1 MKNTNAIDSEL
12 NKDILD
18 VESTLG
24 TRNFVN
30 SKDKKNLS
38 LDEPDQLSQ
47 FGFSTNGIFIGD
59 QQGKIISWNDEM
71 EILTGVKHADAM
83 NQYVWDMVY
92 NLTPK
97 ANQNPALLGTL
108 KKRFLTTINDWTYWK
123 KRDYEHKMV
132 TAAGSVI
139 PVELSTFV
147 SVSPN
152 GNLLVVVVNETG
164 PQKMPEKYIDN
175 EFVALSKFNK
185 FAVDLSRLN
194 SDENIE
200 AFISTRLKD
209 FVGALGVVYSEYT
222 DESHTLTPKHIEF
235 DPGLLE
241 KLVPLFDQHVH
252 KIHSVLHDY
261 MYHEL
266 VNNTVRINGSLF
278 ELSFGAIPYSVSNSV
293 QSLLEAER
301 FLRVSFHLNE
311 KLYGTALLALRKN
324 HPEPPAEIF
333 DDLVSLASSAVKK
346 WHTEETLRKNE
357 EILRTISENT
367 PDTIWYLDEDGRIL
381 YSNREISGYGKRE
394 IIGRTFCEWTLPEY
408 HTMMFESLNTVIT
421 TGSPVTYE
429 SRALGF
435 DQEIRWYS
443 SRLTPVTGGE
453 KIKNVVLSISD
464 ITEYKNKEQA
474 LLVSEENYRVISQST
489 FDAIFIIDRYGKQ
502 LFFNKSIES
511 VLGYKIEDM
520 VGRLFSDFLSGDQVE
535 KYLKQLT
542 NTFLYKE
549 AGKFETVMFHN
560 DGHLVDV
567 EINIKPVKLKGEFVA
582 QGSIRDISSKKQTE
596 RQLNESIS
604 RNQALLKSIPHI
616 ILIFDSNAKIT
627 EFYSINND
635 ILKIDSETCVGK
647 TAASLF
653 PGEMAVQIQEKIG
666 RVISSGEQCY
676 QTLELKEG
684 KALKYLES
692 RYVPYGK
699 NEVLLLISD
708 ITNQKQSEE
717 ALRISSESYLNIFN
731 SVPEPIYLLDES
743 GIILDVNRSAENIYK
758 LSKEELIGK
767 TIDAFSSADK
777 NNFDE
782 IGKLFK
788 HVAETGEQVQFDFW
802 RKGKDSQELFEE
814 IIVNKGKYFGKTIL
828 IAVARDI
835 TDKQLA
841 EEKLKFKN
849 QELLTIN
856 AEKDKFF
863 SIIAHDLRSPFNS
876 FLGLTQLMAEDLPN
890 MSFAE
895 IQNIVVSMGKSADNL
910 YGLLENLLEWSR
922 FQRGMIS
929 FNPQEFVLEEKAKEI
944 IRSLIDSSNKKG
956 IELNFDIPDKLS
968 VHADEYMFGSILRN
982 LTSNAIKFTSKGG
995 KISLSAKQIDGNSI
1009 EVAVADT
1016 GIGMDENMLHK
1027 LFNLNEYTNRQGTEG
1042 ELSTGLGLILCKE
1055 FVEKHNGRIWVE
1067 SEAGK
1072 GSTFHITIPDGHQ
1085 K

>member
-12 NKDILD
+12 NRDFFD

-30 SKDKKNLS
+30 SKSKKVIS
-38 LDEPDQLSQ
+38 LDESDQLSQ
-47 FGFSTNGIFIGD
+47 FEISTNGIFIGD

-92 NLTPK
+92 KFTPK
-97 ANQNPALLGTL
+97 ANQNPTLLVNL

-123 KRDYEHKMV
+123 KRDYEHELV
-132 TAAGSVI
+132 TATGLVI

-152 GNLLVVVVNETG
+152 GNLLVVVVNETNT
-164 PQKMPEKYIDN
+164 QKMSGKDINQEI
-175 EFVALSKFNK
+175 VALSKFNK

-194 SDENIE
+194 PGESIE
-200 AFISTRLKD
+200 AFISTHLKD
-209 FVGALGVVYSEYT
+209 FVGALGIVYSEYIT
-222 DESHTLTPKHIEF
+222 ESHTLTPKHIEF
-235 DPGLLE
+235 DQGLLE

-266 VNNTVRINGSLF
+266 VNNSIRTSNSLF
-278 ELSFGAIPYSVSNSV
+278 ELSFGAIPYPVSNSV
-293 QSLLEAER
+293 QTILAAER
-301 FLRVSFHLNE
+301 FLRVSFHLDE
-311 KLYGTALLALRKN
+311 KLYGTALLALRKD
-324 HPEPPAEIF
+324 HPEPPSEMF
-333 DDLVSLASSAVKK
+333 DDFVSLASSAIKK

-357 EILRTISENT
+357 EILRIVSENT
-367 PDTIWYLDEDGRIL
+367 PDTIWYLDEDGKIL
-381 YSNREISGYGKRE
+381 YSNREVPGYGKRD

-408 HTMMFESLNTVIT
+408 HAMMFESLNSVIT
-421 TGSPVTYE
+421 TGTPVTYE

-443 SRLTPVTGGE
+443 SRLAPVAVGE
-453 KIKNVVLSISD
+453 KIKNVVLSITD

-474 LLVSEENYRVISQST
+474 LIVSEENYRVISQST

-520 VGRLFSDFLSGDQVE
+520 VGRLFSDFLPGDQVE

-560 DGHLVDV
+560 DGRLVDV
-567 EINIKPVKLKGEFVA
+567 EINIKPVKLKGEYVA

-596 RQLNESIS
+596 RQLNDSIA

-616 ILIFDSNAKIT
+616 ILIFDSNALIT
-627 EFYSINND
+627 EFHSANNE
-635 ILKIDSETCVGK
+635 ILKVDFEICVGK
-647 TAASLF
+647 HADCLF
-653 PGEMAVQIQEKIG
+653 PAEMAVQIQENIG
-666 RVISSGEQCY
+666 QVISSGEERY
-676 QTLELKEG
+676 HTSELKEG
-684 KALKYLES
+684 KTLKYLEL

-699 NEVLLLISD
+699 DEVLVLIGD
-708 ITNQKQSEE
+708 ITSQKQSEQ
-717 ALRISSESYLNIFN
+717 AFKISSESYLDVFN

-743 GIILDVNRSAENIYK
+743 GIILDVNRSAENIYQRPR
-758 LSKEELIGK
+758 EEFIGK
-767 TIDAFSSADK
+767 AIHAFSSPDR
-777 NNFDE
+777 NNFEE
-782 IGKLFK
+782 IGKLLK
-788 HVAETGEQVQFDFW
+788 HVAETGEQKQFNFW
-802 RKGKDSQELFEE
+802 RNGNDSQEFLEE
-814 IIVNKGKYFGKTIL
+814 IIVNKGRYFGQIAL

-835 TDKQLA
+835 TDKRLA
-841 EEKLKFKN
+841 EEKLMLKN
-849 QELLTIN
+849 QELININ

-876 FLGLTQLMAEDLPN
+876 FLGLTQLMVEDLAN
-890 MSFAE
+890 MSFSE
-895 IQNIVVSMGKSADNL
+895 IKNIVVAMGKSADNL

-929 FNPQEFVLEEKAKEI
+929 FSPKEFLLEVKAKEI
-944 IRSLIDSSNKKG
+944 VSPLTDASRKKG
-956 IELNFDIPDKLS
+956 IDLNFEIPESLS
-968 VHADEYMFGSILRN
+968 VHADEYMFSSILRN

-995 KISLSAKQIDGNSI
+995 KITLSAKPINGNSV
-1009 EVAVADT
+1009 EFTVTDS

-1055 FVEKHNGRIWVE
+1055 FVEKHNGIIWAE
-1067 SEAGK
+1067 SEVGK
-1072 GSTFHITIPDGHQ
+1072 GSTFHFSIPDIHHN
-1085 K
+1085 